1 MVVRIPGSSPSDR
14 SEVYT
19 IDFREVAPGLANE
32 TMFKH
37 DPGSARLGGLSIG
50 VPGELRGLEEAHR
63 RWGKLSWK
71 RVVQPSVELAK
82 GWNVDRELGKRIPV
96 CFFFLS
102 IVYLEETK
110 EFSFQWFR
118 DLMLGDDDWKA
129 IFAPHGRLL
138 REGEIIRRTNY
149 SRTLSAIAEQ
159 GAEAF
164 YSVRIPPLSLSFR
177 V

>member
-96 CFFFLS
+96 CFFFFPLF
-102 IVYLEETK
+102 IWKRRKNFL
-110 EFSFQWFR
+110 FSGFV
-118 DLMLGDDDWKA
+118 
-129 IFAPHGRLL
+129 I
-138 REGEIIRRTNY
+138 
-149 SRTLSAIAEQ
+149 
-159 GAEAF
+159 
-164 YSVRIPPLSLSFR
+164 
-177 V
+177 

>member
-1 MVVRIPGSSPSDR
+1 
-14 SEVYT
+14 
-19 IDFREVAPGLANE
+19 
-32 TMFKH
+32 
-37 DPGSARLGGLSIG
+37 
-50 VPGELRGLEEAHR
+50 
-63 RWGKLSWK
+63 
-71 RVVQPSVELAK
+71 
-82 GWNVDRELGKRIPV
+82 
-96 CFFFLS
+96 
-102 IVYLEETK
+102 LEETK